1 MDSRAFDSSN
11 GTFGAARV
19 NGTLRTVPN
28 HGRRLIDWLREDLGL
43 TGTKYGCGAA
53 HCGACTVLVDG
64 KARYSCI
71 TLAATLRGAEIT
83 TIEGLVESGD
93 PLPSY
98 FHRRGALQCGF
109 CTPGMIVTARAYLAD
124 SKDRIDEA
132 GTRRA
137 LAGNIC
143 RCTGYTAI
151 VAAVAD
157 AADAEGVR

>member
-1 MDSRAFDSSN
+1 
-11 GTFGAARV
+11 
-19 NGTLRTVPN
+19 
-28 HGRRLIDWLREDLGL
+28 
-43 TGTKYGCGAA
+43 
-53 HCGACTVLVDG
+53 
-64 KARYSCI
+64 
-71 TLAATLRGAEIT
+71 
-83 TIEGLVESGD
+83 
-93 PLPSY
+93 LPSY